1 MRTLSFLITLY
12 LIPYTSIPSYSQD
25 FEVAPVKMLY
35 DCEPGQIQ
43 TKILYVRNHANQKQQ
58 FNILVAEMPADS
70 AGKKKKVIE
79 IDGKQHLEYNYHER
93 DKYKDK
99 VLRKNGWKILRIKF
113 VNLLKNPKYWYH
125 RADLFIGP

>member
-1 MRTLSFLITLY
+1 MKQIENKKRK
-12 LIPYTSIPSYSQD
+12 PSYAEIYFKKGILKNLRDKHFKTEHPIDIFYAD
-25 FEVAPVKMLY
+25 FAWL
-35 DCEPGQIQ
+35 
-43 TKILYVRNHANQKQQ
+43 
-58 FNILVAEMPADS
+58 
-70 AGKKKKVIE
+70 KKKKVIE

-99 VLRKNGWKILRIKF
+99 VLRKNGWEILRIKF